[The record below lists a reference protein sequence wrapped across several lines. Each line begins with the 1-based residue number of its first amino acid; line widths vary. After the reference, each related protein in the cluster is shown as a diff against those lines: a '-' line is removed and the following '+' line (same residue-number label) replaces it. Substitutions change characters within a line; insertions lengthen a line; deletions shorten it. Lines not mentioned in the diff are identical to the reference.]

1 MSSIFYDPNDPPQEY
16 RKKNPAA
23 CGAPPAG
30 QTGEEESDGEGEG
43 KGKQGGN
50 PALTPN
56 PSLFDPKSALY
67 DSKARNCAVHGQISQ
82 PHQDSEAFGAWSLDK
97 ATLCAR
103 HAERN
108 KSLNVESL
116 DTPGKMMKVIVAL
129 SVQGNWDTEN
139 LVKALD
145 RASRIR
151 FEKDLYHL
159 VSLMHDNCSLDW
171 KTGEILRAEPHRND
185 HAPR

>member
-1 MSSIFYDPNDPPQEY
+1 MSSIFYDPNDPPQEHQ
-16 RKKNPAA
+16 KKNQAA
-23 CGAPPAG
+23 GNAPPAA
-30 QTGEEESDGEGEG
+30 QASEDESDGDGEG
-43 KGKQGGN
+43 KGKQSGN

-56 PSLFDPKSALY
+56 PSLFDPKNALY
-67 DSKARNCAVHGQISQ
+67 DSKTRNCAVHGQIPPPNPDAVS
-82 PHQDSEAFGAWSLDK
+82 FGAWSLDT

-145 RASRIR
+145 RASRLR

-171 KTGEILRAEPHRND
+171 KTGEILREEPHRSD